1 MGKVLEINPM
11 SLNSGPGIR
20 VEVILSN
27 TDEGIELTPNELVD
41 RIRKFRPYIELNNG
55 GVTFK
60 GKDLFSQSEY
70 LNEVCHICHKAGIPA
85 CIMCNATKYNSEDI
99 LKYVDLV
106 IIPITGLPVYNY
118 NNLSNIE
125 FNNIEKFIKK
135 VDSKNIP
142 IYISQEIVK
151 GINDNDNYIK
161 ELKKYLKV
169 YQNIKQIDIIGN
181 IEEESLDELRK
192 VLNEV

>member
-11 SLNSGPGIR
+11 SLNSGPGFR
-20 VEVILSN
+20 VEVILSSN
-27 TDEGIELTPNELVD
+27 DEGVLLTPNQLVD

-60 GKDLFSQSEY
+60 GENIFSQSNY
-70 LNEVCHICHKAGIPA
+70 IDEVSHICHKAGFRA
-85 CIMCNATKYNSEDI
+85 CIMCNANNYNGEDI
-99 LKYVDLV
+99 SKHIDFV
-106 IIPITGLPVYNY
+106 ILSITGLPVYNY
-118 NNLSNIE
+118 NNLTDTE
-125 FNNIEKFIKK
+125 FNNIDKFIKQ
-135 VDSKNIP
+135 VCNKNIP
-142 IYISQEIVK
+142 IYINQEIIK
-151 GINDNDNYIK
+151 GKNDNKEYIK